1 MNGFD
6 IALLIVASVLAV
18 TGFVKG
24 LIRIL
29 VGFVALIAAF
39 LLASQFHGPVAARL
53 GWMNLSQPVLL
64 LIAYAVIFVGVMLAG
79 AVVGYLVRRLLRA
92 AMLGWVDRLGG
103 AALGLAT
110 ATLMAALLVLPL
122 IAYTETGNAMLRRSV
137 LAPYVAGVAD
147 LAAPLVPE
155 GLAELYDRRIEE
167 LREYWRT
174 GVFDGIRG
182 A

>member
-18 TGFVKG
+18 TGLVKG
-24 LIRIL
+24 LVRIL

-39 LLASQFHGPVAARL
+39 LLASQFHGSVAAQMD
-53 GWMNLSQPVLL
+53 WMSLPEPVLL
-64 LIAYAVIFVGVMLAG
+64 LIAYASIFVGVMLAG
-79 AVVGYLVRRLLRA
+79 AVVAYLVRRLLRA
-92 AMLGWVDRLGG
+92 AMLGWADRLGG

-110 ATLMAALLVLPL
+110 AVLMATLFVLPL
-122 IAYTETGNAMLRRSV
+122 IAYTEAGNAMLRRSV

-155 GLAELYDRRIEE
+155 GLAELYDQRIEA
-167 LREYWRT
+167 LRQYWRT
-174 GVFDGIRG
+174 GVLDGVG
-182 A
+182 DV